1 MPKITRELTVK
12 EVERLRAE
20 GAHAVG
26 GVPGLYLQI
35 LGGSR
40 SWVYRFVIASGTR
53 RRMGLGPYP
62 LIPLAKARE
71 KAREAR
77 ALVADG
83 RDPITERADEGERAA
98 AAQARA
104 ITFKKACALYI
115 AAREEEW
122 RSSKH
127 RQQWENTLETYA
139 EPVLGSMDVAAID
152 QDHVLKVLEPIWR
165 KKTETASRV
174 RSRIEI
180 VLDWATARRHRK
192 GENPARWRGHLDKLL
207 PAPGKIR
214 EVRHHPA
221 VPVADVPAVVRE
233 IAAKPG
239 VAARA
244 LLLQVLTALRSGE
257 VRGARW
263 PEFELSLGVWNVPA
277 ERMKGKRPHRVPLS
291 EQALQ
296 LLAQLPR
303 YEQTDLLFPSQRD
316 TMLSDMSLTSVMRRM
331 KLEAVPHGFRS
342 SFRDWGAELTSYP
355 NELLEMA
362 LSHAIESKVEA
373 AYRRGDMM
381 ARRLA
386 LMQDW
391 ADYCLGP
398 PLAKKIVSKS
408 S

>member
-12 EVERLRAE
+12 EVERLREE
-20 GAHAVG
+20 GAYAVG

-35 LGGSR
+35 VGGSR
-40 SWVYRFVIASGTR
+40 SWVYRFVSVSGSR
-53 RRMGLGPYP
+53 RRMGLGPFP

-77 ALVADG
+77 AMHFDG
-83 RDPITERADEGERAA
+83 TDPIAERAAKSERVA

-104 ITFKKACALYI
+104 LTFKKACEQFI
-115 AAREEEW
+115 ASREGEW
-122 RSSKH
+122 RNSKH
-127 RQQWENTLETYA
+127 RQQWENTLSMYA

-165 KKTETASRV
+165 TKTETATRV
-174 RSRIEI
+174 RGRIEL
-180 VLDWATARRHRK
+180 VLDWATARRHRQ

-207 PAPGKIR
+207 PAPSKIR
-214 EVRHHPA
+214 SVRHHPA
-221 VPVADVPAVVRE
+221 VPVADVPAVVKE
-233 IAAKPG
+233 IAGKPG
-239 VAARA
+239 VAAQA
-244 LLLQVLTALRSGE
+244 LLFQVLTALRSGE

-263 PEFELSLGVWNVPA
+263 PEFDLSLRVWNVPA

-303 YEQTDLLFPSQRD
+303 YERTDLLFPSQRD

-342 SFRDWGAELTSYP
+342 SFRDWAAELTSYP
-355 NELLEMA
+355 NELAEMA
-362 LSHAIESKVEA
+362 LAHAIDSKVEA
-373 AYRRGDMM
+373 AYRRGDML

-391 ADYCLGP
+391 AKYCLGEAP
-398 PLAKKIVSKS
+398 QGHPS
-408 S
+408 